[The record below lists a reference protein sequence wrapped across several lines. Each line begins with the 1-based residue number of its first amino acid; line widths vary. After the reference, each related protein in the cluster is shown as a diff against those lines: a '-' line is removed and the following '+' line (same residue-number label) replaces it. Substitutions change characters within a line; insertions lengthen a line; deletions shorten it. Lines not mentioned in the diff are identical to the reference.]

1 MTASPQAE
9 GSVLL
14 DWIEERVARVTI
26 NRPDKRNAC
35 DQKTWQGIDAALAEA
50 AARPSTRLVVLTG
63 AGGHFCAGDDIKDA
77 AAARQEG
84 RQAVYAHD
92 IEQAFQAIVWA
103 PFPVVAAISGY
114 CIGGGLS
121 LAMCCDFRV
130 GTPDAELG
138 IPAAKLGFTYPSWQC
153 SRLMTLVGLS
163 QARRMLFAGN
173 RVDGRTAH
181 AIGLLDALT
190 ETDPVAAALTFAA
203 DMLDSAPLSVLA
215 SKRIFHALA
224 AGNLAGQQSEIDAL
238 MRRVEESADLREG
251 ARAFAEKRKPVFAG
265 Q

>member
-1 MTASPQAE
+1 MRSYTDRQ
-9 GSVLL
+9 GTVLL
-14 DWIEERVARVTI
+14 DWIEPRVARVTI
-26 NRPDKRNAC
+26 NRPEKRNAC

-50 AARPSTRLVVLTG
+50 AARPSTRLAVLTG
-63 AGGHFCAGDDIKDA
+63 AGGHFCAGDDIGDA

-84 RQAVYAHD
+84 RQAAYARD
-92 IEQAFQAIVWA
+92 IEQAFQAVVRT

-138 IPAAKLGFTYPSWQC
+138 IPAAKLGFTYPAWQC

-173 RVDGRTAH
+173 RVDGHTAR
-181 AIGLLDALT
+181 AIGLFDSLT
-190 ETDPVAAALTFAA
+190 EADPAAAALALA
-203 DMLDSAPLSVLA
+203 GDMLDSAPLSVQA
-215 SKRIFHALA
+215 SKRIFQALA
-224 AGNLAGQQSEIDAL
+224 VSDLAGQQAEIDAL
-238 MRRVEESADLREG
+238 TRRVEESADLREG
-251 ARAFAEKRKPVFAG
+251 ALAFAQKRRPVFAG